1 MINNLHSSILT
12 STKPIISKNGKEVSY
27 FLVWYGEMPLNTEIK
42 MEMSVK
48 RNLMKKH
55 SIMFIKDTEE
65 LYSRGKCKIEVVY
78 KLYPKF

>member
-1 MINNLHSSILT
+1 MIGDSILT
-12 STKPIISKNGKEVSY
+12 SSTPIISKNGKEVSY
-27 FLVWYGEMPLNTEIK
+27 FLVWYGEMPLNVEFK

-55 SIMFIKDTEE
+55 SIMFRKDTEE
-65 LYSRGKCKIEVVY
+65 LYSRGKGKIEVVY